1 MTVSRFANFASLALA
16 TLPVVLLLA
25 AVNAGQFVGAAAL

>member
-1 MTVSRFANFASLALA
+1 MTMTKLTSIASLALA

-25 AVNAGQFVGAAAL
+25 AINAGSVVSAATL

>member
-1 MTVSRFANFASLALA
+1 MTVSKLTNFASLALA

-25 AVNAGQFVGAAAL
+25 AINAGHVVSAAAL